1 MKMTGIDVLKK
12 AVAEA
17 CGALSV
23 TDWEFIASSG
33 TSISASMINDEL
45 VEFSSSQDTGI
56 TLRLIHEG
64 KEGSVTSDRVD
75 EEIIPMLV
83 RKAYENSLI
92 KEADESYSPEIFHT
106 DEKYPE
112 KNSPSSFSCSAAEM
126 KRVLSATQKALFESD
141 ERVAQGT
148 SSDIASSS
156 GESFL
161 ENSRGLSLSN
171 SYSSSYIASQVVV
184 KDKDDVKTAF
194 TAKEG
199 DVSSLDMKETVSKA
213 LSRLHAGSVSSGVYK
228 IIFSPECF
236 NMFLSAYS
244 SAFSGKNALLGL
256 SPYKDRKGE
265 MIASPSLSIIDDPL
279 YPGYTMQKT
288 YDGDARPTYRK
299 DVVRNGRLETLL
311 YNRQWALK
319 AGCESTGN
327 GAATSAGSVISP
339 YSFYVENGDTSFD
352 DLVKKCGK
360 GIYITA
366 MKGFHAGADPVS
378 GDFSIESSGFM
389 IEDGKITCPVEGF
402 TVAGNFFQLL
412 RDIKDIADD
421 LEFDVTVSTFRTGS
435 PSILVDSLSIAG
447 K

>member
-45 VEFSSSQDTGI
+45 VEFSSSQDTCI

-92 KEADESYSPEIFHT
+92 KEADKSYSPEIFHT
-106 DEKYPE
+106 EEKYPE
-112 KNSPSSFSCSAAEM
+112 KNSPSSFSCSASEM
-126 KRVLSATQKALFESD
+126 KRVLSSIQKALFESD

-256 SPYKDRKGE
+256 SPYKDRNGE
-265 MIASPSLSIIDDPL
+265 MIASPSVSIIDDPL